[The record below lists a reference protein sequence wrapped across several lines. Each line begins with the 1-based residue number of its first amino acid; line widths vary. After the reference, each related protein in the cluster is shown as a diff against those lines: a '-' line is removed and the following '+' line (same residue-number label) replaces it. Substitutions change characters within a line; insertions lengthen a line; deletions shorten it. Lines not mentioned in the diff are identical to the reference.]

1 MTSPVASA
9 NETKSAVLP
18 ETKGTGDIAVAF
30 SEFMN
35 AFEVF
40 KETNDRRLADI
51 ERHAADVLSEEKL
64 ARLDTALDE
73 QKHRLDSLI
82 VKASRPSLS
91 AGEGARPLPD
101 LERRAAFD
109 SYMRTGAEGK
119 LALLEAKAMSAGT
132 GAAGGYVV
140 TPAVEDE
147 IGRRLMAISP
157 IRSIASIR
165 PVSVGTYKKPY
176 RVTGTTV
183 GWAAET
189 ASRVET
195 TAPVLSELTFPA
207 MELYAMPS
215 ATQTLL
221 DDAAVDIES
230 WLAEEIELAFAVQ
243 EGAAFVGGNGTTQ
256 PKGFLSY
263 TNALEASWAWG
274 GLGYVVTGVSA
285 GFAASNPSDGLLDLI
300 YTLKAGYRQNG
311 TFVMNRKTQAAVR
324 KFKDTTGN
332 YIWQPPAVA
341 GGQASLLGFP
351 LVEAE
356 DMPDVAANSFS
367 IAFGDFK
374 RGYLIVDR
382 IGTRVMRDPY
392 SAKPYVL
399 FYTTKRVGGGV
410 QDFDAIKLMKFGTA

>member
-1 MTSPVASA
+1 MTKDIGTV
-9 NETKSAVLP
+9 P
-18 ETKGTGDIAVAF
+18 ETKGTGDIAHAF
-30 SEFMN
+30 NDFMN
-35 AFEVF
+35 AFELF
-40 KETNDRRLADI
+40 KETNDRRLDEI
-51 ERHAADVLSEEKL
+51 ERRSGDVLTEEKL
-64 ARLDTALDE
+64 TRIDEALDQQKNRLDGL
-73 QKHRLDSLI
+73 LL
-82 VKASRPSLS
+82 KANRPQLS
-91 AGEGARPLPD
+91 GAETPRPLTE
-101 LERRAAFD
+101 LEHRSAFET
-109 SYMRTGAEGK
+109 YMRTGSERK
-119 LALLEAKAMSAGT
+119 LAVLEAKAMSAGT
-132 GAAGGYVV
+132 GTAGGYVV

-147 IGRRLMAISP
+147 IGRRLLAISP
-157 IRSIASIR
+157 IRSIASVR
-165 PVSVGTYKKPY
+165 QVSVGTYKKPY

-189 ASRVET
+189 ASRTET
-195 TAPVLSELTFPA
+195 TSPVLSELSFPA

-243 EGAAFVGGNGTTQ
+243 EGAAFVNGNGTTQ
-256 PKGFLSY
+256 PKGFLAY
-263 TNALEASWAWG
+263 TNAAESSWAWG
-274 GLGYVVTGVSA
+274 GLGYVITGVSA
-285 GFAASNPSDGLLDLI
+285 GFAASNPSDNLLDLI

-324 KFKDTTGN
+324 KFKDSTGN

-341 GGQASLLGFP
+341 GGQANLLGFP

-374 RGYLIVDR
+374 RGYLVVDR
-382 IGTRVMRDPY
+382 IGTRVMRDPF

-410 QDFDAIKLMKFGTA
+410 QDFDAIKLLKFGTT

>member
-1 MTSPVASA
+1 MM
-9 NETKSAVLP
+9 EQKSVVP
-18 ETKGTGDIAVAF
+18 ETKGTGDMAAALG
-30 SEFMN
+30 ELMN

-40 KETNDRRLADI
+40 KETNDRRLAEI
-51 ERHAADVLSEEKL
+51 ERHAADVVTDDKL
-64 ARLDTALDE
+64 ARIDAALDE
-73 QKHRLDSLI
+73 QKSRLDGLLVRQI
-82 VKASRPSLS
+82 RPPMSGRDAGRAGADLDRRS
-91 AGEGARPLPD
+91 AFET
-101 LERRAAFD
+101 
-109 SYMRTGAEGK
+109 YMRSGNERA
-119 LALLEAKAMSAGT
+119 LAAIEAKAMSAGT
-132 GAAGGYVV
+132 GSAGGYVV

-147 IGRRLMAISP
+147 IGRRLATISP
-157 IRSIASIR
+157 IRSIASVR
-165 PVSVGTYKKPY
+165 PVSVGTFKKPY
-176 RVTGTTV
+176 RTTGPAV

-189 ASRVET
+189 AARTET
-195 TAPVLSELTFPA
+195 SSPVLAELTFPA

-221 DDAAVDIES
+221 DDAAVDIEA

-243 EGAAFVGGNGTTQ
+243 ESAAFVGGNGTTQ

-263 TNALEASWAWG
+263 TNAAEASWAWG
-274 GLGYVVTGVSA
+274 GLGYHVTGVSG
-285 GFAASNPSDGLLDLI
+285 GFAASNPSDGLVDLV
-300 YTLKAGYRQNG
+300 YALKAGYRQNG
-311 TFVMNRKTQAAVR
+311 TFVMNRKTQAAAR

-356 DMPDVAANSFS
+356 DMPDIAANSFS

-374 RGYLIVDR
+374 RGYLVVDR
-382 IGTRVMRDPY
+382 VGTRVMRDPF

>member
-1 MTSPVASA
+1 MTSLSDASH
-9 NETKSAVLP
+9 
-18 ETKGTGDIAVAF
+18 ETKGTGDMAVAL

-40 KETNDRRLADI
+40 KETNDQRLAEI
-51 ERHAADVLSEEKL
+51 EKRSVDVLTEDKL

-73 QKHRLDSLI
+73 QKGRLDRLL
-82 VKASRPSLS
+82 VKAGRPAL
-91 AGEGARPLPD
+91 AGPEGRFAGDD
-101 LERRAAFD
+101 LERHSAF
-109 SYMRTGAEGK
+109 SAYMRTGAEAR
-119 LALLEAKAMSAGT
+119 LALFEAKAMSAGS
-132 GAAGGYVV
+132 GSAGGYTV

-189 ASRVET
+189 AARTET
-195 TAPVLSELTFPA
+195 TAPVLSELSFPA

-243 EGAAFVGGNGTTQ
+243 EGAAFVSGNGITQ

-263 TNALEASWAWG
+263 TNALESAWTWG
-274 GLGYVVTGVSA
+274 GLGYVVSGVSA
-285 GFAASNPSDGLLDLI
+285 GFAATSPSDSLYDLV

-324 KFKDTTGN
+324 KFKDANGN

-341 GGQASLLGFP
+341 GGAASLLGFP

-356 DMPDVAANSFS
+356 DMPDIGADSVS

-399 FYTTKRVGGGV
+399 FYTTKRVGGGI